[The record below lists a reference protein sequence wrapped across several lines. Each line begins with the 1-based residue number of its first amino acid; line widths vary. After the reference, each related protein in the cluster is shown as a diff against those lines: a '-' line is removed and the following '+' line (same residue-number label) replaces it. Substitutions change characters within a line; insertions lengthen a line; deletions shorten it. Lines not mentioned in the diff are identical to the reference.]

1 MYWILHASSSN
12 GIEMSSFA
20 EETNQKSLE
29 HSAQRMGKEALQ
41 WGKQQQLGSARTQA
55 FFAFV
60 LLGVCDCW

>member
-1 MYWILHASSSN
+1 
-12 GIEMSSFA
+12 MSSFA